1 MLYRLNE
8 AADRVF
14 WGVSDRKLK
23 EATHKV
29 YFDGRLVVG
38 GMRVHMCKQPEDTLG
53 SHSLG
58 TSYLSFETMYFTGLK
73 LGVYTR
79 MAGQLSAG
87 IHLSLFLQFWN
98 SKHSLSYSP
107 FP

>member
-23 EATHKV
+23 AATHKV

-38 GMRVHMCKQPEDTLG
+38 GMRVHMCKRVEARGHSWESFLG
-53 SHSLG
+53 D
-58 TSYLSFETMYFTGLK
+58 
-73 LGVYTR
+73 
-79 MAGQLSAG
+79 QL
-87 IHLSLFLQFWN
+87 
-98 SKHSLSYSP
+98 P
-107 FP
+107 FV